1 MSRPAKRELALKAVL
16 YRAFV
21 ILYELLLAAIV
32 SYAGWKLLN
41 SESLTF
47 VLVNN
52 TIKLVGY
59 FMWEMIWFGYVRTR
73 LNLLRRVLKV

>member
-1 MSRPAKRELALKAVL
+1 MSRPAKRELVLKAVL

-21 ILYELLLAAIV
+21 ILYELLLAAIM
-32 SYAGWKLLN
+32 SYLGWKLVN
-41 SESLTF
+41 SEALSF

-52 TIKLVGY
+52 IIKLLGY
-59 FMWEMIWFGYVRTR
+59 FVWEMIWFGYVRTR